1 MKDSRSQRLYKYK
14 VQKIDVKRNKTGR
27 DTMKDRIKHNVKN
40 GLGTFTGYCVG
51 SEIDVYIDK

>member
-1 MKDSRSQRLYKYK
+1 MGAP
-14 VQKIDVKRNKTGR
+14 VN
-27 DTMKDRIKHNVKN
+27 IKHNVKN